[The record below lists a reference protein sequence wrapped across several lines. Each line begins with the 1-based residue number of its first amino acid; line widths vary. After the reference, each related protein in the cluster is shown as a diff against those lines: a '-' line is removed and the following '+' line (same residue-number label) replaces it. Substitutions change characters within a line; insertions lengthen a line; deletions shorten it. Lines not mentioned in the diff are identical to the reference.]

1 MLHHE
6 RAELVSAPFWSDL
19 GGIAVILYL
28 FVGLFMFPLSEH
40 LYYLDAIEKLF
51 LARTRDT
58 TLFPKSK
65 RF

>member
-6 RAELVSAPFWSDL
+6 RAELVSPPFWSDL
-19 GGIAVILYL
+19 GGIAVILYFSL
-28 FVGLFMFPLSEH
+28 GIFMFPISEH
-40 LYYLDAIEKLF
+40 LYYLEAIEKLF

-58 TLFPKSK
+58 SLFPKSK